1 MTPEKLFHELLG
13 LGLNWEVVESRFDQ
27 ESGTVFLEIRET
39 ARLWET
45 TRCSKD
51 SGLVFCYDHT
61 EVLTWRHLNV
71 FQHRCEITCRL
82 PRGKCRQCGHV
93 FRVRPP
99 WEGLSTHFSKEFE
112 AFVLLLMREMP
123 MSKVATLVGETDTRL
138 WRLLFRQVDAAYAEA
153 DFSNVCCV
161 GVDEMSVSK
170 GHQYISV
177 FADLVR
183 KRVLF
188 ATEGKDKQTWVQFL
202 EAFEHH
208 NGHRHSITQA
218 SMDMSVAYQSGA
230 TENCRNVQLV
240 FDKFHVIKNANEAVD
255 KVRRAEVRRGGPGV
269 WEALYRSQWLWRKNP
284 ENLTGPEQERL
295 SQIQN
300 KSLGTAKAYQMRL
313 VLQDIYR
320 SATAAIAKRRF
331 QVWCRWVRWVARFYQ
346 THGNLLASMAKLAQ
360 MVENHLAG
368 ILAHWKWG
376 VTNAFMEGLNSV
388 FSATK
393 RKARGY
399 RSTTHLIT
407 MLYFIAGKLRF
418 PQS

>member
-13 LGLNWEVVESRFDQ
+13 LGLNWEVIESRFER

-39 ARLWET
+39 PRLWESV
-45 TRCSKD
+45 RCPED
-51 SGLVFCYDHT
+51 GGLVFCYDHT

-112 AFVLLLMREMP
+112 AYALLLMREMP
-123 MSKVATLVGETDTRL
+123 VSKVAEVVGETDTRL
-138 WRLLFRQVDAAYAEA
+138 WRMLFRQVDAAYKEA
-153 DFSNVCCV
+153 DFSQVCWV
-161 GVDEMSVSK
+161 AVDEMNVRK
-170 GHQYISV
+170 GQEYLSV

-183 KRVLF
+183 RRVLF
-188 ATEGKDKQTWVQFL
+188 ATEGNDAQTWLRFVEAL
-202 EAFEHH
+202 EKH
-208 NGHRHSITQA
+208 NGHRHAITQA
-218 SMDMSVAYQSGA
+218 SMDMSQGYQKGVR
-230 TENCRNVQLV
+230 ENCRNAQVV
-240 FDKFHVIKNANEAVD
+240 FDKFHVLKKANEAVD
-255 KVRRAEVRRGGPGV
+255 QVRIAEVRLGGRGV
-269 WEALYRSQWLWRKNP
+269 WEALHKSKWLWRKNP
-284 ENLTGPEQERL
+284 ENLSLDQQARL
-295 SQIQN
+295 SRIQN
-300 KSLGTAKAYQMRL
+300 KNLCTAKAYQMRL

-320 SATAAIAKRRF
+320 SAAAATARHRF
-331 QVWCRWVRWVARFYQ
+331 RVWCRWVRWAARFYKA
-346 THGNLLASMAKLAQ
+346 GLFASMVKVAQ
-360 MVENHLAG
+360 MVEKHLPG

-407 MLYFIAGKLRF
+407 MLYFVAGKLRL
-418 PQS
+418 PQF

>member
-13 LGLNWEVVESRFDQ
+13 LGLNWEVIESRFER

-39 ARLWET
+39 PKLWELV
-45 TRCSKD
+45 RCPEEG
-51 SGLVFCYDHT
+51 GLVFCYDHT

-99 WEGLSTHFSKEFE
+99 WEGLSTHFTKEFE
-112 AFVLLLMREMP
+112 AFALLLMREMP
-123 MSKVATLVGETDTRL
+123 MSKVGEAVGETDTRL
-138 WRLLFRQVDAAYAEA
+138 WRMLFRQVDAAYAEA

-161 GVDEMSVSK
+161 GVDEMSVRK
-170 GHQYISV
+170 GHEYISV
-177 FADLVR
+177 FADLVH

-188 ATEGKDKQTWVQFL
+188 ATEGKDQETWAKFVAAL
-202 EAFEHH
+202 EKH
-208 NGHRHSITQA
+208 NGHRHAITQA
-218 SMDMSVAYQSGA
+218 SMDMSPAYQRGVA
-230 TENCRNVQLV
+230 DHCRHAQVV

-255 KVRRAEVRRGGPGV
+255 KVRRAEVRLGGKGI
-269 WEALYRSQWLWRKNP
+269 WEALYKSQWLWRKNP
-284 ENLTGPEQERL
+284 ENLTAEEQQRL
-295 SQIQN
+295 AKIEDKN
-300 KSLGTAKAYQMRL
+300 LGTAKAYQMRL

-320 SATAAIAKRRF
+320 SPTAATARRRF
-331 QVWCRWVRWVARFYQ
+331 QIWCRWVRWVARFYK
-346 THGNLLASMAKLAQ
+346 ASLFGSMVKLAQ
-360 MVENHLAG
+360 MIENQLAG

-407 MLYFIAGKLRF
+407 MLYFTAGKLRL
-418 PQS
+418 PQL

>member
-13 LGLNWEVVESRFDQ
+13 LGLNWEGSESRFER

-39 ARLWET
+39 LRLWESA
-45 TRCSKD
+45 RCPKD
-51 SGLVFCYDHT
+51 GGLVFCYDHT

-82 PRGKCRQCGHV
+82 PRGKCRQCEHV

-99 WEGLSTHFSKEFE
+99 WEGLSMHFSKEFE
-112 AFVLLLMREMP
+112 AFALLLMREMP
-123 MSKVATLVGETDTRL
+123 VSKAAAMVGETDTRL
-138 WRLLFRQVDAAYAEA
+138 WRMLFRQVDAAYAEA

-161 GVDEMSVSK
+161 GVDEMSVRK
-170 GHQYISV
+170 GHEYISV

-188 ATEGKDKQTWVQFL
+188 ATEGKDHAVWLKFV
-202 EAFEHH
+202 EAFEKH
-208 NGHRHSITQA
+208 NSHRHAITQV
-218 SMDMSVAYQSGA
+218 SMDMSPAYQKGVKE
-230 TENCRNVQLV
+230 TCRHAQVV
-240 FDKFHVIKNANEAVD
+240 FDKFHVIMNVNKAVD
-255 KVRRAEVRRGGPGV
+255 QVRRAEVRLGGAGV
-269 WEALYRSQWLWRKNP
+269 WAALHKSQWLWRKNP
-284 ENLTGPEQERL
+284 ENLTEPEAARL
-295 SQIQN
+295 AGIDQ
-300 KSLGTAKAYQMRL
+300 KSLRTAKAYQMRL

-320 SATAAIAKRRF
+320 SATATVARQRF
-331 QVWCRWVRWVARFYQ
+331 RVWCRWVRWVARKQ
-346 THGNLLASMAKLAQ
+346 PKNLLRSMVKVADL
-360 MVENHLAG
+360 VEKHLAG

-407 MLYFIAGKLRF
+407 MLYFVAGKLRF
-418 PQS
+418 PQF

>member
-13 LGLNWEVVESRFDQ
+13 LGLNWEVIESRFER

-39 ARLWET
+39 PKLWELV
-45 TRCSKD
+45 RCPEEG
-51 SGLVFCYDHT
+51 GLVFCYDHT

-99 WEGLSTHFSKEFE
+99 WEGLSTHFTKEFE
-112 AFVLLLMREMP
+112 AFALLLMREMP
-123 MSKVATLVGETDTRL
+123 MSKVAEAVGETDTRL
-138 WRLLFRQVDAAYAEA
+138 WRMLFRQVDAAYAEA

-161 GVDEMSVSK
+161 GVDEMNVRK
-170 GHQYISV
+170 GHEYISV
-177 FADLVR
+177 FADLVK

-188 ATEGKDKQTWVQFL
+188 ATEGKDQETWLKFVEAL
-202 EAFEHH
+202 EKH
-208 NGHRHSITQA
+208 NGHRHTLTQV
-218 SMDMSVAYQSGA
+218 SMDMSPAYQRGVA
-230 TENCRNVQLV
+230 DNCRNAQVV
-240 FDKFHVIKNANEAVD
+240 FDKFHVIQNANEAVD
-255 KVRRAEVRRGGPGV
+255 KVRRAEMRLGGAGV
-269 WEALYRSQWLWRKNP
+269 WEALHKSHWLWRKNP
-284 ENLTGPEQERL
+284 EHLTEPEQERL
-295 SQIQN
+295 AGIKN
-300 KSLGTAKAYQMRL
+300 KQFATAKAYQMRL

-320 SATAAIAKRRF
+320 SPAAGLARRRF
-331 QVWCRWVRWVARFYQ
+331 QVWCRWVRWLARFYK
-346 THGNLLASMAKLAQ
+346 ASLFGPMVKLAQ
-360 MVENHLAG
+360 MIERHRVG

-399 RSTTHLIT
+399 RSTTHFIA
-407 MLYFIAGKLRF
+407 MLYFTAGKLRL
-418 PQS
+418 PQF

>member
-13 LGLNWEVVESRFDQ
+13 LGLNWEVVESRF
-27 ESGTVFLEIRET
+27 ERENGTVFLEVRET
-39 ARLWET
+39 PRLWEG
-45 TRCSKD
+45 TRCPKD
-51 SGLVFCYDHT
+51 GGMAFCYDHT

-71 FQHRCEITCRL
+71 FQHRCEITCNL

-112 AFVLLLMREMP
+112 AFALLLMREMP
-123 MSKVATLVGETDTRL
+123 MSKVAETVGETDTRL

-153 DFSNVCCV
+153 DFSQVCCV
-161 GVDEMSVSK
+161 GVDEMNVRK
-170 GHQYISV
+170 GQQYISV
-177 FADLVR
+177 FADLLA

-188 ATEGKDKQTWVQFL
+188 ATEGNDAETWVKFVEAL
-202 EAFEHH
+202 EEH
-208 NGHRHSITQA
+208 NGHRHAITQA
-218 SMDMSVAYQSGA
+218 SMDMSRAYQCGVA
-230 TENCRNVQLV
+230 QNCRNAQVV
-240 FDKFHVIKNANEAVD
+240 FDKFHVVKNVGEAVD
-255 KVRRAEVRRGGPGV
+255 KVRLAEIRLGGQGV
-269 WEALYRSQWLWRKNP
+269 WEALRQSQWLWRKNP
-284 ENLTGPEQERL
+284 ENLSAQEQQRL
-295 SQIQN
+295 AKIKDKN
-300 KSLGTAKAYQMRL
+300 LGTAKAYQMRL

-320 SATAAIAKRRF
+320 SANVASARHRF
-331 QVWCRWVRWVARFYQ
+331 RVWCRWVRWVARFYRA
-346 THGNLLASMAKLAQ
+346 NLFASMVKAAQ
-360 MVENHLAG
+360 MVQHHLAG

-407 MLYFIAGKLRF
+407 MLYLVAGKLRL
-418 PQS
+418 PQF